1 MKNSISQAAIAAL
14 VLAAGAALAQSNMK
28 PMPGDMGMEHM
39 QGMSMEHM
47 QGMEPKGAMSDS
59 TKAYM
64 QAMGGMHKGMDITY
78 SGDADIDFARGMT
91 PHHQGAIEMAK
102 VELQF
107 GKSPE
112 MRKLAESIV
121 KAQEDE
127 IAEMKAWLSKNE
139 K

>member
-1 MKNSISQAAIAAL
+1 MKISTPQAAIAAL
-14 VLAAGAALAQSNMK
+14 VLVAGAAIAQSDMK
-28 PMPGDMGMEHM
+28 PMSGDM
-39 QGMSMEHM
+39 SIEHM
-47 QGMEPKGAMSDS
+47 QGMEPKGVMSDS
-59 TKAYM
+59 AKAYM
-64 QAMGGMHKGMDITY
+64 LSMDKMHKDMDITY

-102 VELQF
+102 VELQY

-127 IAEMKAWLSKNE
+127 IADMKAWLSKNE